1 MTDTHQHAHDTG
13 DGHAHDD
20 IAGRKDHAPTAA
32 DHGHGGGEH
41 GGGGHAHGGGDGHA
55 HGVNPDA
62 DKRYLSGALALI
74 VAFMVAE
81 VVVGILA
88 GSLALI
94 SDAGHMLTDAA
105 SIVLALW
112 AINLAARPA
121 YGRWT
126 YGFKRAEIL
135 SAQANGLTLLLLAA
149 WFIYEAIR
157 RLFEPPEVQ
166 GLLVFITAMVG
177 IVINIAAA
185 WLISRANRTSLNVE
199 GAFQHILNDLYA
211 FIATAIAGLVVVFTG
226 FGRADSI
233 AALIVAGLMIKAGY
247 GLVRES
253 GRIFLEGA
261 PEGLDPDL
269 IGSAMVGRPGVAEVH
284 DLHIWD
290 VTSGMPALSAHV
302 LVDPT
307 GDCHDVRRDIEVLLK
322 GTYRIDH
329 TTLQVD
335 HADTT
340 TAAGLI
346 LSDPDCEEP
355 HGPRHQSTQ
364 PAEQRRP
371 GAPPPH

>member
-1 MTDTHQHAHDTG
+1 
-13 DGHAHDD
+13 
-20 IAGRKDHAPTAA
+20 
-32 DHGHGGGEH
+32 
-41 GGGGHAHGGGDGHA
+41 
-55 HGVNPDA
+55 
-62 DKRYLSGALALI
+62 
-74 VAFMVAE
+74 
-81 VVVGILA
+81 
-88 GSLALI
+88 
-94 SDAGHMLTDAA
+94 MLTDAA

-157 RLFEPPEVQ
+157 ATVRPPRGQ

-177 IVINIAAA
+177 IAVNIAAA
-185 WLISRANRTSLNVE
+185 WLISKANRTSLNVE

-211 FIATAIAGLVVVFTG
+211 FIATAVAGLVVVLTG
-226 FGRADSI
+226 FTRADSI
-233 AALIVAGLMIKAGY
+233 AALVVAGLMIKAGY

-261 PEGLDPDL
+261 PKGLDPDV
-269 IGSAMVGRPGVAEVH
+269 IGPAMAGRPGVAEVH

-307 GDCHDVRRDIEVLLK
+307 GDCHHVRRDLEVLLK
-322 GTYRIDH
+322 GTYEIDH

-335 HADTT
+335 HMTPPRTQAPPWQTR
-340 TAAGLI
+340 TAKNPTAPGTNPPTPRY
-346 LSDPDCEEP
+346 SD
-355 HGPRHQSTQ
+355 Q
-364 PAEQRRP
+364 PAHPRRTDQP
-371 GAPPPH
+371 ASRSTSPSNYRRYEATGRSTRGQQVPPSGVFGLV

>member
-1 MTDTHQHAHDTG
+1 MPVTCSPTPRRSCWRC
-13 DGHAHDD
+13 
-20 IAGRKDHAPTAA
+20 GRSTWQPGPPTAA
-32 DHGHGGGEH
+32 
-41 GGGGHAHGGGDGHA
+41 
-55 HGVNPDA
+55 
-62 DKRYLSGALALI
+62 
-74 VAFMVAE
+74 
-81 VVVGILA
+81 
-88 GSLALI
+88 
-94 SDAGHMLTDAA
+94 
-105 SIVLALW
+105 
-112 AINLAARPA
+112 
-121 YGRWT
+121 GRT
-126 YGFKRAEIL
+126 GFKRAEIL

-185 WLISRANRTSLNVE
+185 WLISKANRTSLNVE

-211 FIATAIAGLVVVFTG
+211 FIATAIAGLIVVFTG
-226 FGRADSI
+226 FERADSI
-233 AALIVAGLMIKAGY
+233 AALIVAALMIKAGY

-269 IGSAMVGRPGVAEVH
+269 IGPAMAGRQGVAEVH

-335 HADTT
+335 HADPTD
-340 TAAGLI
+340 G
-346 LSDPDCEEP
+346 DHPMNPDCEEP
-355 HGPRHQSTQ
+355 HGPRHQ
-364 PAEQRRP
+364 PAHAATPPITPTVRR
-371 GAPPPH
+371 H